1 MTGSETVGTTA
12 VVLAQAAAP
21 PGGTLGQF
29 VPIILVFIVFYFIL
43 IRPQQKKQKEHQ
55 ALVEGLKKNDRVVT
69 IGGLHGRILEVGEG
83 DVTIEIAKGVAVRH
97 ERSQIG
103 TVVTDRKKE
112 E

>member
-55 ALVEGLKKNDRVVT
+55 ALVEGLKKNDRIVT

>member
-1 MTGSETVGTTA
+1 M
-12 VVLAQAAAP
+12 
-21 PGGTLGQF
+21 GQF

-55 ALVEGLKKNDRVVT
+55 ALVEGLKKNDRIVT

>member
-12 VVLAQAAAP
+12 VVLAQAAPA

-29 VPIILVFIVFYFIL
+29 IPIILVFIVFYFIL

-69 IGGLHGRILEVGEG
+69 IGGLHGRILEVGDG
-83 DVTIEIAKGVAVRH
+83 DVTIEISKGVAVRH

>member
-55 ALVEGLKKNDRVVT
+55 ALIEGLKKNDRIVT